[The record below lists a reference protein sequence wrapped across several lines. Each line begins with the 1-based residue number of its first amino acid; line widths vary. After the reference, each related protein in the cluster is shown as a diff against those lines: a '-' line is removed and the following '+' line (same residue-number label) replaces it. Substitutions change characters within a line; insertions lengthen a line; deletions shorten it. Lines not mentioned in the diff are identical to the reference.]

1 MNPTPSTPRRHVLR
15 YWLRLSLLFL
25 AGFGLRAF
33 PACAQQKSE
42 KSLSL
47 PAAAAADP
55 ILTAMR
61 EELDRSKANLKMENI
76 AAPYYIEYSVVDLDE
91 YDLEA
96 AFGALRQKQRSH
108 GRSARVVVRV
118 GDYKQDS
125 YYGPGTGYV
134 DLAPIDDDPVALRRQ
149 LWLATDRAYKAA
161 SQALA
166 AKKAVFSQFSSGQP
180 FDDFAA
186 APPLQSVGEWA
197 RLDFDPAPWD
207 AMIEKATAL
216 FRTDPKMES
225 LTAALR
231 FRAVNRYFV
240 NTEGTVTRKG
250 YTVYFMNLSG
260 ATQADD
266 GMRLERSP
274 YYSTGSLKELPS
286 PETFQADAVKMVETL
301 QTLREA
307 PMVDEEYRGPVLFSN
322 DAASDVFYGMIGAN
336 VVGRRPKPGDSS
348 RTEGDFASS
357 YKSRVLPNTLSVID
371 DPTMKTFDGKTLI
384 GSYEIDDEGVKAEKV
399 SVIENGELINYLI
412 GREPIRD
419 FPASNGHGRAA
430 PAQPPLPS
438 MGNLIVASKQPLSPE
453 AIKKKLLDICRQENK
468 PYGYRVET
476 LAGYSPRLLY
486 RVYASDGHEELVRGA
501 EFNELDARALRNDLI
516 AVGNDPLVSNRE
528 GQIPMTVIS
537 PSILFDEIEV
547 KRTDAKNAK
556 LPEYPPPD
564 LTSKH

>member
-1 MNPTPSTPRRHVLR
+1 
-15 YWLRLSLLFL
+15 
-25 AGFGLRAF
+25 
-33 PACAQQKSE
+33 
-42 KSLSL
+42 
-47 PAAAAADP
+47 
-55 ILTAMR
+55 
-61 EELDRSKANLKMENI
+61 
-76 AAPYYIEYSVVDLDE
+76 
-91 YDLEA
+91 
-96 AFGALRQKQRSH
+96 
-108 GRSARVVVRV
+108 
-118 GDYKQDS
+118 
-125 YYGPGTGYV
+125 
-134 DLAPIDDDPVALRRQ
+134 
-149 LWLATDRAYKAA
+149 
-161 SQALA
+161 
-166 AKKAVFSQFSSGQP
+166 
-180 FDDFAA
+180 
-186 APPLQSVGEWA
+186 
-197 RLDFDPAPWD
+197 
-207 AMIEKATAL
+207 
-216 FRTDPKMES
+216 
-225 LTAALR
+225 
-231 FRAVNRYFV
+231 
-240 NTEGTVTRKG
+240 
-250 YTVYFMNLSG
+250 
-260 ATQADD
+260 
-266 GMRLERSP
+266 MRLERSP

-301 QTLREA
+301 KALREA

-322 DAASDVFYGMIGAN
+322 DAASDVFYGMIGEN

-357 YKSRVLPNTLSVID
+357 YKRRVLPNTLSVID

-453 AIKKKLLDICRQENK
+453 EIKKKLLDICRQENK

-486 RVYASDGHEELVRGA
+486 RVNASDGHEELVRGA

>member
-1 MNPTPSTPRRHVLR
+1 MNVTPSTPRRGVLR
-15 YWLRLSLLFL
+15 FWLRLSLLFL
-25 AGFGLRAF
+25 ACFGLRAF
-33 PACAQQKSE
+33 PLFAQQKSE

-61 EELDRSKANLKMENI
+61 KELDRSKANLKMENI

-91 YDLEA
+91 YDAEA

-125 YYGPGTGYV
+125 YYGPGTGFV
-134 DLAPIDDDPVALRRQ
+134 DLAPLDDDPIALRHQ

-186 APPLQSVGEWA
+186 APPLQSIGEWA
-197 RLDFDPAPWD
+197 RLDFDPARWD

-225 LTAALR
+225 LTAMLR

-286 PETFQADAVKMVETL
+286 PEVFQTDAVKMVETL
-301 QTLREA
+301 GALREA

-322 DAASDVFYGMIGAN
+322 DAASDVFYGMIGEN

-453 AIKKKLLDICRQENK
+453 EIKKKLLDICRQENK

-501 EFNELDARALRNDLI
+501 EFSELDARALRNDLI
-516 AVGNDPLVSNRE
+516 GVGNDPLVSNRE

-564 LTSKH
+564 LSAPR